1 MSIKNL
7 GSDKTGFR
15 LWNQQFVNAVTQV
28 HTWARELFEA
38 LQVKLDTARGVIP
51 DEGILAMKRSIENPQ
66 NPIDIPRLNEDLYF
80 ILVDKC
86 EGEAASRV
94 MSALR
99 GNGLEA
105 YQHVYLWFAGQSG
118 MALSKRMQ

>member
-1 MSIKNL
+1 M
-7 GSDKTGFR
+7 
-15 LWNQQFVNAVTQV
+15 
-28 HTWARELFEA
+28 FE
-38 LQVKLDTARGVIP
+38 T
-51 DEGILAMKRSIENPQ
+51 KRRVEDPN

-94 MSALR
+94 MPALM
-99 GNGLEA
+99 GHGIEA

-118 MALSKRMQ
+118 MALSKRMQWIMSPPVPKDDYELSEGLEK